1 MSSNIK
7 EVENMIYKIAYT
19 FTSDKNLIEDLF
31 QQGVI
36 GYLKAQK
43 NYKEDKNAKLTTYA
57 KQYIFGEIYNYING
71 VYKGEKLNKDYIK
84 MYQLVNRTREYLSQV
99 MGKEPTVKEI
109 ANYLNINE
117 EYITDLIF
125 YMSNNLSIDYVYD
138 NEDEYQNYFGTY
150 DEYNL
155 ELDEYLS
162 NLTDEERKVI
172 EYKYINGYSQSEIAK
187 LLNTSQSSVSRSESK
202 GLERIRNKVIV

>member
-1 MSSNIK
+1 
-7 EVENMIYKIAYT
+7 
-19 FTSDKNLIEDLF
+19 
-31 QQGVI
+31 
-36 GYLKAQK
+36 
-43 NYKEDKNAKLTTYA
+43 
-57 KQYIFGEIYNYING
+57 
-71 VYKGEKLNKDYIK
+71 

-162 NLTDEERKVI
+162 YLTDEERKVI